1 MNRPLFGFILLAAAW
16 TASAADTALYK
27 VELIVFENLDPA
39 APQAEQ
45 WTDNPG
51 TPPLNHAMELDA
63 LTAPPA
69 ATSVAVP
76 PSVPAAAATP
86 APANP
91 ATASPAQTTAP
102 AAPPATSAA
111 PPTAPAAPAMP
122 AWRRLKPSE
131 LSLNGAE
138 QKLRASGRYRPFLHI
153 GWVQPLDSSDQGTP
167 LHIYDG
173 MDATQASIAPQA
185 QTSPPPQAPQDA
197 APPSSEGAATP
208 SQASPNPPAEEKP
221 PHLLDGTLTLR
232 RERFLHVD
240 VDLGYRKTVPSA
252 PLPAD
257 ADAAQA
263 PPQSQ
268 PVTYYARMTQSRRL
282 RNDELHYLDHPLFGV
297 LLVVSPYSQTPAN
310 ATAR

>member
-16 TASAADTALYK
+16 TAAAADTALYK

-39 APQAEQ
+39 ALQAEE
-45 WTDNPG
+45 WPDDPG
-51 TPPLNHAMELDA
+51 TPPLKHAMELDA
-63 LTAPPA
+63 LTAPP
-69 ATSVAVP
+69 SVP
-76 PSVPAAAATP
+76 PVAAPPPGPAAAPVP

-91 ATASPAQTTAP
+91 TTASPAQAATV

-111 PPTAPAAPAMP
+111 PPTAPTTPVMP

-173 MDATQASIAPQA
+173 MDATQANAAPPTQSGPA
-185 QTSPPPQAPQDA
+185 PQAPQA
-197 APPSSEGAATP
+197 ADGSVPS
-208 SQASPNPPAEEKP
+208 SQASPNLPAAENP
-221 PHLLDGTLTLR
+221 LHVLDGTLTLR
-232 RERFLHVD
+232 RERFLHAD
-240 VDLGYRKTVPSA
+240 VDLGFRKTVMPA

-257 ADAAQA
+257 SAETQ
-263 PPQSQ
+263 PQSQ
-268 PVTYYARMTQSRRL
+268 PVTYYVRMTQSRRL
-282 RNDELHYLDHPLFGV
+282 RNDDLNYLDHPLFGV
-297 LLVVSPYSQTPAN
+297 LLVVSPYSQTA
-310 ATAR
+310 AK